1 MVDHALPH
9 WRCRMKAPLAA
20 AYVDESERAPRYLY
34 DNNQREPSDQDIA
47 EFPADN
53 SMLGMVL
60 LLYDL
65 SKLGV
70 RKQISGDEV
79 LEENAR
85 LEPLVEAAAQA
96 AVEERGRTLDKG

>member
-47 EFPADN
+47 ELADN

-96 AVEERGRTLDKG
+96 AVEERGRTLDKD